1 MLMREMLMREPPVP
15 RPAPSQPTIRLAE
28 VPDGLP
34 PYDSETLGP
43 ACRSTAPGPP
53 RISPAPAAGAVPVT
67 TLPHDTLA
75 PTADSP
81 GTARQFAQAIVETI
95 AGTRPFRQVI
105 PATTER
111 VQAQIRGLIQLL
123 RTDGK
128 PRIRRILASSTNVDV
143 VEVTVIAS
151 FGPRTRALAMRF
163 EHLPARPCA
172 PGLPPRP
179 SRWLCTDLETP

>member
-1 MLMREMLMREPPVP
+1 
-15 RPAPSQPTIRLAE
+15 
-28 VPDGLP
+28 LP
-34 PYDSETLGP
+34 PYDGET
-43 ACRSTAPGPP
+43 PGPRHPP
-53 RISPAPAAGAVPVT
+53 RASDPTHISSAPAAGGVSAA
-67 TLPHDTLA
+67 TLPHDTLV
-75 PTADSP
+75 PMADSP
-81 GTARQFAQAIVETI
+81 ASARQFAQAIVETI

-105 PATTER
+105 PVTSER
-111 VQAQIRGLIQLL
+111 VQAQIRGLIQML

-128 PRIRRILASSTNVDV
+128 PRIRRILASATSVDV

-172 PGLPPRP
+172 PGLLPRR